1 MKEQSFPCLTIKQI
15 NKKKRQ
21 HEPNHELGARKRVFF
36 SLLRAGG
43 DVSESHNGCRSRSW
57 RLRRH
62 IKTSVRQ
69 RQRQRRVSTK
79 GFVIIIISHI
89 NSPRLINDLRRGCL
103 KTKRVHAAAAAA
115 GNDGLVWFVIYY
127 FVEALRKTVTRGER
141 ERETENRGSYLLPP
155 PSPGQMRLCRFSAPN
170 THQILLSGPSEPRI
184 YGLRPAP
191 APRALAGVQRRS
203 NKKSHFLK
211 MSQQPS

>member
-1 MKEQSFPCLTIKQI
+1 MSHYQTNKQ
-15 NKKKRQ
+15 KKGNMSQ
-21 HEPNHELGARKRVFF
+21 TMSLVLARRPDCGTRAFF

-43 DVSESHNGCRSRSW
+43 DVSESHNGCRVRSW

-103 KTKRVHAAAAAA
+103 KTKRVHAAAAA

-141 ERETENRGSYLLPP
+141 ERETENRVSYLLPP
-155 PSPGQMRLCRFSAPN
+155 PPRGRCGCVAFLHQTPTKSSSAAR
-170 THQILLSGPSEPRI
+170 QSRGFMASGPPPPHVRSQECS
-184 YGLRPAP
+184 
-191 APRALAGVQRRS
+191 AGQTRKATS
-203 NKKSHFLK
+203 SKCHKIPLNK
-211 MSQQPS
+211 

>member
-1 MKEQSFPCLTIKQI
+1 MSHYQTNKQ
-15 NKKKRQ
+15 KKGNMSQ
-21 HEPNHELGARKRVFF
+21 TMSLVLARRPDCGTRAFF

-43 DVSESHNGCRSRSW
+43 DVSESHNGCRARSW

-103 KTKRVHAAAAAA
+103 KTKRVHAAAAA

-141 ERETENRGSYLLPP
+141 ERDGEQGELFTSP

-184 YGLRPAP
+184 YGLWPAP
-191 APRALAGVQRRS
+191 APRALAGVQRWS

-211 MSQQPS
+211 MSQEPS

>member
-1 MKEQSFPCLTIKQI
+1 MSLV
-15 NKKKRQ
+15 
-21 HEPNHELGARKRVFF
+21 LARERFF
-36 SLLRAGG
+36 HCCGAGG

-141 ERETENRGSYLLPP
+141 ERERRRTGGVIYFPPLPGADAVVSLFCTKHP
-155 PSPGQMRLCRFSAPN
+155 PNPPQRPVRA
-170 THQILLSGPSEPRI
+170 ED
-184 YGLRPAP
+184 LRPPTRPRP
-191 APRALAGVQRRS
+191 ACARRS
-203 NKKSHFLK
+203 AAPVKQEKPLPQNVTTALLTNNSSVSASELQYLF
-211 MSQQPS
+211 SF